1 MLRRFGLALLAI
13 ASLAG
18 GARAQSVDVPKAL
31 GQLRGGIAEEGID
44 LATARPS
51 SSGARKTKAT
61 PSPRASSAAAG

>member
-31 GQLRGGIAEEGID
+31 GQLRGGIAEKGID
-44 LATARPS
+44 PARS
-51 SSGARKTKAT
+51 
-61 PSPRASSAAAG
+61 